1 MLCLILSTDPVIEFM
16 VEQAAAQVGS
26 ESRTAADPAEA
37 LDATRR
43 GDADVVVLD
52 HVPGA
57 FDALAWSEALRRDDD
72 ERKARVIVL
81 AGADEHLDRRRL
93 TDAGVDDLLVK
104 PFQAVELELR
114 LATGYRIAE
123 LLAQVDAGTRALDAR
138 ATQDP
143 LTGVLTDRAVLEA
156 LQQEADRAGR
166 EGSPLATIVVE
177 VDGLSVIRDWTGAD
191 AADAALVD
199 VASRIRRTLRP
210 YDRLGRSG
218 PAGFLVT
225 LPRCDMDRAVAV
237 AERIR
242 SAVSGSPV
250 RSGDR
255 MVSVTVSLGV
265 ARLEV
270 GDANRPDHLV
280 AAGVMALVAA
290 RAAGG
295 NRVATPAGCV

>member
-1 MLCLILSTDPVIEFM
+1 
-16 VEQAAAQVGS
+16 
-26 ESRTAADPAEA
+26 
-37 LDATRR
+37 
-43 GDADVVVLD
+43 
-52 HVPGA
+52 
-57 FDALAWSEALRRDDD
+57 
-72 ERKARVIVL
+72 
-81 AGADEHLDRRRL
+81 
-93 TDAGVDDLLVK
+93 
-104 PFQAVELELR
+104 
-114 LATGYRIAE
+114 
-123 LLAQVDAGTRALDAR
+123 
-138 ATQDP
+138 
-143 LTGVLTDRAVLEA
+143 
-156 LQQEADRAGR
+156 
-166 EGSPLATIVVE
+166 